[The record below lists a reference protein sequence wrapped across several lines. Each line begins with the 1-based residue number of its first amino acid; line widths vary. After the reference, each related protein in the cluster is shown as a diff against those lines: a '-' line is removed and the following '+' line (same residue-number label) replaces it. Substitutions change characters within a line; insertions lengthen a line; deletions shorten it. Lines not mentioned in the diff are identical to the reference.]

1 MAIYI
6 LSIKP
11 YFAKQIYRGVKKY
24 ELRRKVGEIKP
35 YSILIIY
42 ESKPVKAITGIV
54 EIGEV
59 KVLSSKTVEALI
71 LSGKLEGCKAEDI
84 EYVKG
89 ERDVLILEIMKK
101 KCLKKPITLKE
112 LRALIPRFN
121 PPLSYFRIDNK
132 PKYDKLI
139 KVINEF
145 LN

>member
-11 YFAKQIYRGVKKY
+11 YFARQIYRGVKKY

-54 EIGEV
+54 EVGEV

-121 PPLSYFRIDNK
+121 PPLSYLRIDNK
-132 PKYDKLI
+132 PIYDKLI